1 MPVPSHLNS
10 PAIDTERDKP
20 RTVTA
25 DPEAQRR
32 GPAFAE
38 VAVPLPIETT
48 LTYALPEGLRELA
61 APGVRALVPVGARV
75 VTGMIVALPDAA
87 GRGAL
92 RPVQEILDP
101 EPILDAHL
109 LALTVWVAEQ
119 YMAPWGLAIRAALP
133 PGMDAGTRLVAVA
146 YAEPAPEELAALEA
160 GERGL
165 WEALRAAGHADVRAL
180 ARRFGA
186 EAARAALRG
195 LVRRGLVAMQSELRP
210 ARVKPRTEGV
220 CSLADR
226 AAAEARLP
234 ALERQAPQQAVLL
247 ARLLEA
253 GSVTRQAADALAGPG
268 AVRGLL
274 AKGLLRLEQV
284 QVPRRPYAAAP
295 PADPGPFAP
304 TPAQAAALE
313 RILSAVEAGG
323 FRPILLHGV
332 TGSGKTEVY
341 LQAIARVLDAGRSAL
356 VLVPEIALTPLT
368 VARFR
373 ARFGDAVAVL
383 HSGLS
388 PGERVDEWLR
398 IRRGGARIAVGARSA
413 VFAPL
418 PNLGLV
424 VVDEEHDPSYKQEDV
439 PRYHAREAA
448 LRRGELRGIPVLL
461 GSATPSLESYHAARE
476 GRAALLHLPHRI
488 EARPLPAVTLVD
500 MRHERGP
507 APYPFLS
514 HLLRLRLRE
523 RLDRGEQALLFL
535 NRRGFSSLL
544 LCRACGHTVTCPR
557 CSVSLTYHA
566 AARQLRCHHCG
577 ARRRPPDLCPAC
589 GGATL
594 RFLGLGTQQV
604 EQAVRAL
611 FPGASV
617 ARMDRDTARGYRDF
631 EVLLDRLGRREVQ
644 VLVGTQMIGKGHDFP
659 GITLVGVV
667 SADLSLHLPDFR
679 ATERTF
685 ALLTQVI
692 GRAGRGGDPG
702 EAVIQTY
709 CPDHYALQAVATAQY
724 EPVFEAEIAQRRE
737 QNLPPFAALVHLL
750 MTTPTEAATEAAAS
764 GLAALLKKDLPG
776 GSFRIEGPAPAP
788 IARLRGRFRWQILA
802 LGADPVALRTWV
814 RSTLAEFRKGEGGRQ
829 VQVHVDPDPVGL
841 C

>member
-1 MPVPSHLNS
+1 MPSALAHESPERFTASVPSVGAETGVSHS
-10 PAIDTERDKP
+10 VRAY
-20 RTVTA
+20 
-25 DPEAQRR
+25 
-32 GPAFAE
+32 AE
-38 VAVPLPIETT
+38 VAVPLPIEGT
-48 LTYALPEGLRELA
+48 LTYALPEGLCHLA

-75 VTGMIVALPDAA
+75 VTGMIVGLPEAA
-87 GRGAL
+87 GRAAL
-92 RPVQEILDP
+92 RPVQEVLDP

-109 LALTVWVAEQ
+109 LALTAWVAER

-146 YAEPAPEELAALEA
+146 YAEPAPEELAALEP
-160 GERGL
+160 GERAV
-165 WEALRAAGHADVRAL
+165 WQALQAAGHADARVL

-195 LVRRGLVAMQSELRP
+195 LARRGLVAVQSEMRP

-220 CSLADR
+220 CALVDR
-226 AAAEARLP
+226 AAGEARLA
-234 ALERQAPQQAVLL
+234 ALERRAPQQAALL

-253 GSVTRQAADALAGPG
+253 GSMTRQAAEALAGSG
-268 AVRGLL
+268 AVRGLQS
-274 AKGLLRLEQV
+274 KGLLRLEQV
-284 QVPRRPYAAAP
+284 EAPRRPYPEPP
-295 PADPGPFAP
+295 PADPGPLSP
-304 TPAQAAALE
+304 TPDQAAALE
-313 RILSAVEAGG
+313 RIAAAVDSGG
-323 FRPILLHGV
+323 FHQILLHGV

-341 LQAIARVLDAGRSAL
+341 LQAIARVLNAGRTAL

-373 ARFGDAVAVL
+373 ARFGEAVAVL

-418 PNLGLV
+418 PRLGLV

-439 PRYHAREAA
+439 PRYHARETA
-448 LRRGELRGIPVLL
+448 LRRGELLGIPVLL
-461 GSATPSLESYHAARE
+461 GSATPSLESYHGARE

-500 MRHERGP
+500 MRRERGP
-507 APYPFLS
+507 GPYPFLS
-514 HLLRLRLRE
+514 HVLRLRLRD

-544 LCRACGHTVTCPR
+544 LCRACGHAVACPR

-566 AARQLRCHHCG
+566 AAQQLRCHYCG
-577 ARRRPPDLCPAC
+577 ARRRPPDVCPAC

-594 RFLGLGTQQV
+594 RFLGIGTQQV

-617 ARMDRDTARGYRDF
+617 ARMDRDTARGQRDL

-659 GITLVGVV
+659 GITLVGVI
-667 SADLSLHLPDFR
+667 SADLSLNLPDFR

-692 GRAGRGGDPG
+692 GRAGRGGSPG
-702 EAVIQTY
+702 EAIVQTY
-709 CPDHYALQAVATAQY
+709 CPDHYALQAVAAGDY
-724 EPVFEAEIAQRRE
+724 FPVFEAEIAQRKE
-737 QNLPPFAALVHLL
+737 QGLPPIISLVHLL
-750 MTTPTEAATEAAAS
+750 VTAQAEAASEAAA
-764 GLAALLKKDLPG
+764 AALAGVLTNHLPG
-776 GSFRIEGPAPAP
+776 RDFRIQGPAPAP
-788 IARLRGRFRWQILA
+788 LPRLRGRFRWQLLA
-802 LGADPVALRTWV
+802 FGAD
-814 RSTLAEFRKGEGGRQ
+814 SGTLQAWIRAGLVEFRKGEPGRQ
-829 VQVHVDPDPVGL
+829 VQVHVDPDPVTL

>member
-1 MPVPSHLNS
+1 MIPSHRPAADASREHGS
-10 PAIDTERDKP
+10 PAY
-20 RTVTA
+20 
-25 DPEAQRR
+25 
-32 GPAFAE
+32 AE
-38 VAVPLPIETT
+38 VAVPLPIEST

-75 VTGMIVALPDAA
+75 VTGMIVGLAHAA
-87 GRGAL
+87 GRDTL

-101 EPILDAHL
+101 EPLLDAHL
-109 LALTVWVAEQ
+109 LALTAWVAER

-146 YAEPAPEELAALEA
+146 YAEPAPEELAALEP
-160 GERGL
+160 GERAL
-165 WEALRAAGHADVRAL
+165 WEALQAAGHADVRAL

-186 EAARAALRG
+186 DATRSGLRA
-195 LVRRGLVAMQSELRP
+195 LVKRGLVAMQSEMRP
-210 ARVKPRTEGV
+210 PRVRPRTESV
-220 CSLADR
+220 CCLADR
-226 AAAEARLP
+226 EAAEARLP
-234 ALERQAPQQAVLL
+234 SLERRAPQQAALL

-253 GSVTRQAADALAGPG
+253 GSMTRQAADALAGAG

-274 AKGLLRLEQV
+274 AKGLLGLEQV
-284 QVPRRPYAAAP
+284 EAPRRPYAAAAP
-295 PADPGPFAP
+295 PDLGPFSP
-304 TPAQAAALE
+304 TPDQAAALE
-313 RILSAVEAGG
+313 RVAAAVDAGG
-323 FRPILLHGV
+323 YHPLLLHGV

-341 LQAIARVLDAGRSAL
+341 LQAIARVLEAGRTAL

-388 PGERVDEWLR
+388 PGERMDEWLR

-418 PNLGLV
+418 PRLGLV

-448 LRRGELRGIPVLL
+448 LRRGELLGIPVLL
-461 GSATPSLESYHAARE
+461 GSATPSLESYHRARE

-500 MRHERGP
+500 MRRERGP
-507 APYPFLS
+507 GPYPFLS

-544 LCRACGHTVTCPR
+544 LCRACGHTVACPR

-566 AARQLRCHHCG
+566 AAQQLRCHYCG
-577 ARRRPPDLCPAC
+577 ARRRPPDVCPAC
-589 GGATL
+589 GGTTL
-594 RFLGLGTQQV
+594 RFLGVGTQQV

-617 ARMDRDTARGYRDF
+617 ARMDRDTARGHRDF

-667 SADLSLHLPDFR
+667 AADLSLHLPDFR

-692 GRAGRGGDPG
+692 GRAGRGGSPG
-702 EAVIQTY
+702 EAIVQTY
-709 CPDHYALQAVATAQY
+709 CPEHYAFQAVAAGEY
-724 EPVFEAEIAQRRE
+724 PPVFETEIAQRRE
-737 QNLPPFAALVHLL
+737 QSLPPFSALVHLL
-750 MTTPTEAATEAAAS
+750 VTAPTEAAAEAS
-764 GLAALLKKDLPG
+764 GTRLATLMTKSLPG
-776 GSFRIEGPAPAP
+776 EGFRIEGPAPAP
-788 IARLRGRFRWQILA
+788 IARLRGRFRWQVLA
-802 LGADPVALRTWV
+802 LAEDPARLRAWV
-814 RSTLAEFRKGEGGRQ
+814 RAALIEFRMGEAGRQ
-829 VQVHVDPDPVGL
+829 VQWQVDPDPVAL